1 MRGRVPAWTL
11 KHVFVILR
19 ELGGHSAVLYVN
31 RYHNY
36 LFVPFLLDLTF
47 QLFVDDNNIISSV
60 DA

>member
-1 MRGRVPAWTL
+1 MDSETCVCDSERAWRTQC
-11 KHVFVILR
+11 
-19 ELGGHSAVLYVN
+19 VLYVN